1 MIQLNIHQ
9 NTLKTIKKTINPFP
23 SKIHQKTKNVEHT
36 RPIHEQSHQPSQ
48 IENPD
53 RSDDQA
59 VRE

>member
-1 MIQLNIHQ
+1 MKNNIENRQ
-9 NTLKTIKKTINPFP
+9 KDNQSFSIKNS
-23 SKIHQKTKNVEHT
+23 SKNIEHT

-48 IENPD
+48 IENLD